1 MNVLQIL
8 LFRYQIRLRPSRRA
22 VMTVSHSGR
31 VELCLGSLTYKDA
44 GVYTCVA
51 TNEVGRAE
59 TSARLIINERSLGSA
74 QNHFGETIEKVVP
87 KDVP

>member
-1 MNVLQIL
+1 
-8 LFRYQIRLRPSRRA
+8 
-22 VMTVSHSGR
+22 MTISHSGR

-59 TSARLIINERSLGSA
+59 TSARVELTDCSYNEKP
-74 QNHFGETIEKVVP
+74 NVP
-87 KDVP
+87 KIIAQDIP